1 MPNVVTTGLLRGIV
15 ILSSIAS
22 LVACSS
28 ASSIRKS
35 ENDKVSVA
43 LETADDLLGTP
54 YCWAGTTPDC
64 FDCSGFVSYCFDKG
78 SVPLPR
84 TSRELYLMGQ
94 EVNQDELL
102 PGDLV
107 FFRTNGKSVSHVG
120 MYIGR
125 LSFIHSST
133 SKGVMISG
141 INDRYWGPRYLG
153 ARRVVL
159 D

>member
-1 MPNVVTTGLLRGIV
+1 MSRGLQSGLALLAMAL
-15 ILSSIAS
+15 ILG
-22 LVACSS
+22 ACSS

-35 ENDKVSVA
+35 ENDRVNVA
-43 LETADDLLGTP
+43 LETADDLIGTP
-54 YCWAGTTPDC
+54 YCWAGTTPKC
-64 FDCSGFVSYCFDKG
+64 FDCSGFVSYCFNKG
-78 SVPLPR
+78 EVTLPR
-84 TSRELYLMGQ
+84 TSRELFQTGE
-94 EVNQDELL
+94 EVELDELL

-107 FFRTNGKSVSHVG
+107 FFNTSGKSVSHVG

-125 LSFIHSST
+125 MSFIHAST

-153 ARRVVL
+153 ARRVVE